1 MNTINTCLHLEQAFK
16 NSIFFN
22 HLRLRPQG
30 PKVFQKL
37 LHITYATHQN
47 NMEEQKK
54 IEHKVLP
61 IKPGHQHD
69 VQ

>member
-1 MNTINTCLHLEQAFK
+1 MQQIKIIWK
-16 NSIFFN
+16 NY
-22 HLRLRPQG
+22 
-30 PKVFQKL
+30 KV
-37 LHITYATHQN
+37 
-47 NMEEQKK
+47 E